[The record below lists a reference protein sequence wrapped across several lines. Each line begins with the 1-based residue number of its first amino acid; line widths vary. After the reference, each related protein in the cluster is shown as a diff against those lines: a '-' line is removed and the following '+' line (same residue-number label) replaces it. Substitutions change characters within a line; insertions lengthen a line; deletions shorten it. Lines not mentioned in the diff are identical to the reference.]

1 MKEQCKE
8 ALEFINNG
16 KLSEK
21 NSDCTQEPFFLQSK
35 PIEPNVGF
43 NTHRVNAILDEV
55 QLPEKIK
62 TIYQV
67 IGETNLEHYTGNWVL
82 LTLDKIKKIHNDY
95 IKKGQHRANDFAL
108 IYEGM
113 GHAIVCSYDPETD
126 KIYYRMSGG
135 ANGYERDAYYKE
147 ACTYVP
153 KNEHLH
159 DIQHFFDTV
168 KEECVDVFSIPRIN

>member
-1 MKEQCKE
+1 MDQMKEQCKE

-82 LTLDKIKKIHNDY
+82 LTLDKIKNPSAPPVFRYLSPLKYLAKVSICFSPFSRIVKKIS
-95 IKKGQHRANDFAL
+95 GAL
-108 IYEGM
+108 
-113 GHAIVCSYDPETD
+113 
-126 KIYYRMSGG
+126 R
-135 ANGYERDAYYKE
+135 
-147 ACTYVP
+147 
-153 KNEHLH
+153 
-159 DIQHFFDTV
+159 
-168 KEECVDVFSIPRIN
+168 